1 MLLEM
6 IHDRV
11 TRTFSESAG
20 LGPFTIVILP
30 PELAAPELSHTRAGR
45 LNLPPLCRP
54 LTRAD
59 WVPPD

>member
-6 IHDRV
+6 TSRVSNTLAAMVDRGSLAPV
-11 TRTFSESAG
+11 A
-20 LGPFTIVILP
+20 LP

-54 LTRAD
+54 LTLAD